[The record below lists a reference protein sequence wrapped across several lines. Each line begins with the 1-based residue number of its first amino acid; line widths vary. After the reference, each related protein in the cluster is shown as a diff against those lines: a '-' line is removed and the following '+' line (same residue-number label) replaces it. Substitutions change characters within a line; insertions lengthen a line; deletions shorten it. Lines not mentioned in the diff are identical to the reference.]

1 MRTDTDTPWGSL
13 PAREHLPVEALDAGA
28 PTGVPVL
35 DVVIPVY
42 NEERDLE
49 SCVRRL
55 HDHLARTFPYRFRI
69 TVADNASTDRT
80 PAVAARLAASMTEVT
95 AYRLEE
101 KGRGRALRT
110 VWSHSDSP
118 VLAYMDV
125 DLSTDLNA
133 LLPLVAPLIS
143 GHSDLAIGSR
153 LARSSRVVRGPKREF
168 ISRAYNLILKSSLSA
183 RFSDAQC
190 GFKAIRRDVAER
202 LLPMVEDTG
211 WFFDTEMLVLAERAG
226 LRIHEVPVDW
236 VDDPDSRVHIVS
248 TAVDDLKGV
257 WRVGRALAVGALPL
271 DRLARPFGDDPRDR
285 AISGVPGGLAR
296 QLVGF
301 CVVGALST
309 LFYLLLYSLFRTAS
323 GPQAANAAALLVSA
337 VANTAANRR
346 LTFGV
351 RGRERA
357 VRHQAQGL
365 VVFGIGL
372 ALTSG
377 SLAALDAASGNP
389 AHGTELAVLIAAN
402 LAATVLRFLL
412 FRAWVFPDRRGNDDK
427 PHAHEPHAHEPHA
440 HKPHEARTQERSAR

>member
-1 MRTDTDTPWGSL
+1 MPSDSLPGSLRRTL
-13 PAREHLPVEALDAGA
+13 PAREHLPAGA
-28 PTGVPVL
+28 VGTPVL
-35 DVVIPVY
+35 DVVVPVH
-42 NEERDLE
+42 NEEQDLE
-49 SCVRRL
+49 RCVRRL
-55 HDHLARTFPYRFRI
+55 HDHLTRTFPYGSTGRGGFRI

-80 PAVAARLAASMTEVT
+80 PQIAARLEADLAEVR
-95 AYRLEE
+95 AFRLDQ

-110 VWSHSDSP
+110 VWSHSDAP

-168 ISRAYNLILKSSLSA
+168 ISRTYNLILRGSLAA

-190 GFKAIRRDVAER
+190 GFKAIRRDVAQR

-211 WFFDTEMLVLAERAG
+211 WFFDTELLVLAERAG

-236 VDDPDSRVHIVS
+236 VDDPESTVHIVR
-248 TAVDDLKGV
+248 TAADDLKGV
-257 WRVGRALAVGALPL
+257 WRLCRALAVGALPL

-285 AISGVPGGLAR
+285 QLPGVPGGLVR

-301 CVVGALST
+301 CVVGGLST
-309 LFYLLLYSLFRTAS
+309 LFYLVLYSLLRTGLGTGA
-323 GPQAANAAALLVSA
+323 QYANAAALLVSA
-337 VANTAANRR
+337 LANTAANRR

-351 RGRERA
+351 RGRGRA

-365 VVFGIGL
+365 VVFAIGL

-377 SLAALDAASGNP
+377 SLAALGAAAGHPSH
-389 AHGTELAVLIAAN
+389 ATELTVLIAAN
-402 LAATVLRFLL
+402 LAATVVRFLL
-412 FRAWVFPDRRGNDDK
+412 FRIWVFPDRRTDD
-427 PHAHEPHAHEPHA
+427 AVQL
-440 HKPHEARTQERSAR
+440 EAGSPLPETSTPRTSR

>member
-1 MRTDTDTPWGSL
+1 MRTDTPWGTL
-13 PAREHLPVEALDAGA
+13 PVREHLLAGA
-28 PTGVPVL
+28 AALPVL
-35 DVVIPVY
+35 DVVIPVF
-42 NEERDLE
+42 NEETDLE
-49 SCVRRL
+49 RCVVRL
-55 HDHLARTFPYRFRI
+55 HEHLTHTFPYGFRI

-80 PAVAARLAASMTEVT
+80 PEIAARLEAGIAEVR
-95 AYRLEE
+95 ACRLEE

-110 VWSHSDSP
+110 VWSHSDAP

-168 ISRAYNLILKSSLSA
+168 VSRAYNLILKSSLAA

-190 GFKAIRRDVAER
+190 GFKAIRRDVAQR

-211 WFFDTEMLVLAERAG
+211 WFFDTELLVLAERAG

-236 VDDPDSRVHIVS
+236 VDDPDSSVHVVR
-248 TAVDDLKGV
+248 TAVEDLKGV

-285 AISGVPGGLAR
+285 EISGVPRGLAR

-301 CVVGALST
+301 CVVGVFST
-309 LFYLLLYSLFRTAS
+309 LLFLLLYSLFRTGA
-323 GPQAANAAALLVSA
+323 GPQTANAAALLLSA

-351 RGRERA
+351 RGRDRA
-357 VRHQAQGL
+357 VRHQAQ
-365 VVFGIGL
+365 GL

-377 SLAALDAASGNP
+377 SLAALDAAAGGPS
-389 AHGTELAVLIAAN
+389 HGTELAVLVAAN

-412 FRAWVFPDRRGNDDK
+412 FRAWVFPERHRAHDDMSDM
-427 PHAHEPHAHEPHA
+427 
-440 HKPHEARTQERSAR
+440 RYTR